1 VVNDGQTLVKD
12 DVISRVYSIPKL
24 RISTENSICMD
35 WCRANTQFSHGDG
48 IERNSWEDED
58 FLKPFEAQGTRI
70 EVQDDDVTTIKLTA
84 IAAKDTDKN

>member
-1 VVNDGQTLVKD
+1 LRLFNSQTTDQYGKFDLHGLAPGE
-12 DVISRVYSIPKL
+12 Y
-24 RISTENSICMD
+24 RIFA
-35 WCRANTQFSHGDG
+35 WDG
-48 IERNSWEDED
+48 IENNAWEDED

>member
-58 FLKPFEAQGTRI
+58 FLKPFEAQGKKIAVHEEDTL
-70 EVQDDDVTTIKLTA
+70 TIKLVA
-84 IAAKDTDKN
+84 RAVKEMDKN